1 MRTEA
6 LTEAIAL
13 ATATGKATAAQI
25 EDLLSGERPRV
36 RSVVEVMAESDLR
49 WALGTDLGEQALLN
63 AFELMPAYYVP
74 GEFTAPV
81 IVRYRVTRAPGEP
94 VGRDVVFG
102 PDYCRVGPVDPST
115 EPELSVFVDA
125 LGFVRVAT
133 GLVKGME
140 LLMRGELKL
149 QGNVQV
155 AMKTESFFGLSTAAK
170 S

>member
-13 ATATGKATAAQI
+13 ATTTGKATAGQI

-36 RSVVEVMAESDLR
+36 RSVVEVMPESDLR

-63 AFELMPAYYVP
+63 AFELMPSYYVP
-74 GEFTAPV
+74 GEFTDPI
-81 IVRYRVTRAPGEP
+81 IVRYQVTRPPGAPVEQ
-94 VGRDVVFG
+94 DVCFG
-102 PDYCRVGPVDPST
+102 PDECRAGPVDPAHQ
-115 EPELSVFVDA
+115 PDLSIFVDG

-155 AMKTESFFGLSTAAK
+155 AMKTEIFFGLAAAAK